1 MASLNHGS
9 TGVEGI
15 LCPGRGAKDI
25 GHGMTSGKP
34 GMTIRQARRLVK
46 KLKIKDSKTT
56 RKPTNGFG

>member
-15 LCPGRGAKDI
+15 LCPGRGATDI

-34 GMTIRQARRLVK
+34 GMTSRQARRWVK